1 LSRRNGIIALAVA
14 CAALA
19 GGLAYA
25 FWPTRSSKAA
35 PYVPN
40 AAAGRVDFR
49 RYCGDC
55 HSLRAALSAGFG
67 GTGSPGG
74 GPSFDNL
81 RVSFDISEAAIYGH
95 WAGHES
101 LPAKMTIAQIDD
113 VSAYVAR
120 VTRHNPIVASMEDG

>member
-25 FWPTRSSKAA
+25 LSPSGSPKAVRH
-35 PYVPN
+35 VPN
-40 AAAGRVDFR
+40 PTAGRVDYR
-49 RYCGDC
+49 RYCGEC
-55 HSLRAALSAGFG
+55 HALDAALSAGFG

-81 RVSFDISEAAIYGH
+81 RVSFDISEAAIYGN
-95 WAGHES
+95 WAGHEA